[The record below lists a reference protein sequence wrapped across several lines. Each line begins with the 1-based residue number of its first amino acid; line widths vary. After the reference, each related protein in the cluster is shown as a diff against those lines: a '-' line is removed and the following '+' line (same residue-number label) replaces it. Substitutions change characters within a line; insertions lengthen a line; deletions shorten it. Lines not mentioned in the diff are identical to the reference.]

1 MWSIIIR
8 RILSGTAVLAFVTL
22 VVTGIV
28 YLAPV
33 DAERLSFGQR
43 ADSET
48 VLALQQHY
56 GLDQPL
62 RIQYV
67 RYMRDLSPVWLMRT
81 GEGAWRDLYQ
91 ATTIMRI
98 ADRELVLKKPYL
110 RSSYQSGRPVGEI
123 LAEVIPLTAVLAL
136 SAMIIAML
144 LGITL
149 GSISAI
155 YAGSWIDQLIVS
167 ISVLGYS
174 LPSYVS
180 SVILA
185 LTLGYLWSGWTGL
198 PLQGSLREMNDL
210 GDIVWRWNRLIL
222 PAIAL
227 GIRPV
232 AVICQLS
239 RSSLLEVMSEPY
251 VKTARAKG
259 LSAKNVFLKH
269 ILRNGLNPVVT
280 ASTGWLASMLAGS
293 FFVETVF
300 NYKGLGYTT
309 VNALVNFD
317 IPLILGAVLFTCA
330 VFVIIN
336 IVVDLLYTY
345 LDPRLALS

>member
-1 MWSIIIR
+1 MR
-8 RILSGTAVLAFVTL
+8 RLLSGAAVLVFVTL

-48 VLALQQHY
+48 VLSLQKHY
-56 GLDQPL
+56 GLDQSL
-62 RIQYV
+62 RVQFA

-81 GEGAWRDLYQ
+81 GEAAWRDLY
-91 ATTIMRI
+91 ASTTILHVGH
-98 ADRELVLKKPYL
+98 RELVIKKPYM
-110 RSSYQSGRPVGEI
+110 RDSYQCGRPVAEI
-123 LAEVIPLTAVLAL
+123 LAEVIPLTIILAL
-136 SAMIIAML
+136 CAMVIALL
-144 LGITL
+144 LGISL

-155 YAGSWIDQLIVS
+155 YAGSWVDQLIVS
-167 ISVLGYS
+167 MSVLGYS

-180 SVILA
+180 SIVLA
-185 LTLGYLWSGWTGL
+185 LTLGYMWSDWTGL

-210 GDIVWRWNRLIL
+210 GDVVWRWNRIIL

-259 LSAKNVFLKH
+259 LSAKKVFIQH

-309 VNALVNFD
+309 VNALINFD

-330 VFVIIN
+330 VFVIMN
-336 IVVDLLYTY
+336 ILVDILYTY